1 MEVIVEITAAITR
14 VKGEPFEIATL
25 QLDDPAPGEVR
36 VKLAATGVCHT
47 DAITRD
53 QVYPTPLP
61 AVLGHEGAG
70 VVEAVGEGVTTIKPG
85 DRVVLGFNSCGECST
100 CLNGRPAYCK
110 NFYDYNFGGTRPN
123 KTTALSDNGSAVSS
137 HFFGQSSFASHAN
150 VSVRS
155 VVPVTDDVPLEL
167 LGPLGCGLMTGAGSI
182 INSLKVGA
190 GESVAIFGTG
200 AVGSSAI
207 MAAAAVGATTI
218 IAIDLVDS
226 RLEAS
231 LDYGATHTINS
242 GDEDLAERIS
252 EITGGEGV
260 NVALDTTGVTAVTR
274 QAADAVGINGR
285 VGLVGAPNLGD
296 EVSFEVGASLL
307 KGWSFQTIIEGDA
320 VPQDFIPKLVHLWR
334 QGKFPIEKLIKTYP
348 LEQINVAFEDS
359 ASGKTIKPIVT
370 F

>member
-1 MEVIVEITAAITR
+1 MEITAAITR
-14 VKGEPFEIATL
+14 GKGKPFEITTL
-25 QLDDPAPGEVR
+25 ELDDPRPEEVQ
-36 VKLAATGVCHT
+36 VKLTATGVCHT
-47 DAITRD
+47 DAIVRD

-70 VVEAVGEGVTTIKPG
+70 IVEAVGDNVNTINVG
-85 DRVVLGFNSCGECST
+85 DRVVLGFNSCGECAQ

-110 NFYDYNFGGTRPN
+110 NFYDYNFSGVRPN
-123 KTTALSDNGSAVSS
+123 KTTSLSENGNTVSS
-137 HFFGQSSFASHAN
+137 NFFGQSSFATYAN

-155 VVPVTDDVPLEL
+155 VVPVDDDAPLEL

-182 INSLKVGA
+182 INALKVAA
-190 GESVAIFGTG
+190 GETVAIFGTG

-207 MAAAAVGATTI
+207 MAAAAIGATTI

-226 RLEAS
+226 RLEAAKG
-231 LDYGATHTINS
+231 YGATHTINS
-242 GDEDLAERIS
+242 GDEDLAERIA
-252 EITGGEGV
+252 EITGDRGV
-260 NVALDTTGVTAVTR
+260 EVALDTTGVTAVTR
-274 QAADAVGINGR
+274 QAADSVGINGR
-285 VGLVGAPNLGD
+285 VGLVGAPKMGD

-320 VPQDFIPKLVHLWR
+320 VPQDLIPKLVHLWR
-334 QGKFPIEKLIKTYP
+334 QGKFPIEKIVQTYP
-348 LEQINVAFEDS
+348 LDEINQAFDDS